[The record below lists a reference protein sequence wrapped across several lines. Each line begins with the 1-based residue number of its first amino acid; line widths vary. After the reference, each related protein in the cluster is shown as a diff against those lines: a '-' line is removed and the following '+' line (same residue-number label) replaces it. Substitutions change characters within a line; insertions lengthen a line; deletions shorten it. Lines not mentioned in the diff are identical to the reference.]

1 MTLSYGLDTHRLPGY
16 NSLGSW
22 TPREIKWLPGQEV
35 ACPETVIIDG
45 ANSIDGGNAGYTDE
59 LRPGWLLAMITET
72 KKFVPVK
79 RTLAN
84 GAGAAATAL
93 IVDNAAAFKAT
104 ETITIKGPR
113 DIVKMT
119 DLDAAAATG
128 VALYL
133 HMDELGEN
141 DFGHLEAV
149 TAGNA
154 DATFTTINGAVVKV
168 EDDDAAA
175 TGGVAIYFD
184 EDAAE
189 GSKLLAV
196 TPTGR
201 DAFIMDSDGRAIR
214 IKYSAAPQ
222 TPGVLVYFDDDG
234 AANTKLLFVSPTNAD
249 GRFLTDDVV
258 GIQTNITR
266 SSTNTVSAIDY
277 TTNTLTITAASWV
290 DGDQVYCDSLAGSET
305 ARLVLD
311 GFVKINDAGGT
322 AYDRSIGVH
331 SVPPTPCL
339 IAGYL
344 IASMLLGDYAA
355 VQADTASPLFDKI
368 VLDTDY
374 GFVAGA

>member
-1 MTLSYGLDTHRLPGY
+1 MPGY
-16 NSLGSW
+16 SDLGSW
-22 TPREIKWLPGQEV
+22 QPREIVWIPGREV
-35 ACPETVIIDG
+35 YAPGLIID
-45 ANSIDGGNAGYTDE
+45 ATNSYDGGNTGYVRE
-59 LRPGWLLAMITET
+59 LRPGWLLAQITAT

-79 RTLAN
+79 RTLTN

-93 IVDNAAAFKAT
+93 IVDNAAAFRAT

-113 DIVKMT
+113 DIVKCT
-119 DLDAAAATG
+119 HNASAASTG
-128 VALYL
+128 LALYL

-141 DFGHLEAV
+141 DFGHLESV

-201 DAFIMDSDGRAIR
+201 DAFIFDSDGRAIR
-214 IKYSAAPQ
+214 IKYHATPA
-222 TPGVLVYFDDDG
+222 TPGVLLYFDDDG
-234 AANTKLLFVSPTNAD
+234 AANTKLLFVSPTTAN

-305 ARLVLD
+305 ALLVLNTWVKLLLDD
-311 GFVKINDAGGT
+311 GTTLADTPIGT
-322 AYDRSIGVH
+322 DPLRGA
-331 SVPPTPCL
+331 L
-339 IAGYL
+339 IEGYL
-344 IASMLLGDYAA
+344 IAGKLLGDVAA
-355 VQADTASPLFDKI
+355 VQADTAAKVFNRI
-368 VLDTDY
+368 VLDTTY
-374 GFVAGA
+374 GFTAG